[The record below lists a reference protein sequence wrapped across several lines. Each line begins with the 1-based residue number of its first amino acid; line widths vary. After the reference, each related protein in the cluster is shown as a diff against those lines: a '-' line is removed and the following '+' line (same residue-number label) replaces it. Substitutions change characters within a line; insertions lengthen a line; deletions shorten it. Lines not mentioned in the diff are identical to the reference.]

1 MVNNLLTRS
10 YVIGGWHW
18 GVVPLGWKVYVA
30 KMKVASKLGYT
41 VIPSFRGLINQP
53 GQHDFYVSFGFVA
66 KGVWSM
72 FVRDT

>member
-1 MVNNLLTRS
+1 
-10 YVIGGWHW
+10 
-18 GVVPLGWKVYVA
+18 
-30 KMKVASKLGYT
+30 MKVASKLGYT